1 MKAVAVALGCKVDI
15 CKRTRVRTSGTER
28 VDGKSKADF
37 GGSSEW
43 GGDRLTGALAVVCRW
58 SCCSDEGQRP
68 VLQAARRPS
77 LADAGAG
84 EEHVDVQFRWNK

>member
-1 MKAVAVALGCKVDI
+1 MAAALGCKVDI
-15 CKRTRVRTSGTER
+15 CKITRVRTSGTER
-28 VDGKSKADF
+28 VDAVSKADF
-37 GGSSEW
+37 GCSCEW
-43 GGDRLTGALAVVCRW
+43 GGDTYRLTGALAVVCRW